1 MTKPQSPRSRPAG
14 TPRAASEGRDGR
26 SFFSRPKGDA
36 RETPQRE
43 RGERVRDER
52 PSRDGARPA
61 PRPSFDAPRGDNRE
75 RGSFGGDRREGQGR
89 PGPRPSFDAPRGEN
103 RGGGQRGD
111 SRGGDRPSYGSE
123 RREGQG
129 RPDSRPSYGNGP
141 RGDSRGGERA
151 SYGSERREGQGR
163 PDSRPSY
170 GNGPRGDSRGGDRPS
185 YGSERREGQGRP
197 DSRPSYGNGPRG
209 DSRGGDRPSYG
220 SERREG
226 QGRPDSRPS
235 YGNGPRGDSRGGD
248 RPSYGSERRE
258 GQGRPDSRPSY
269 GNGPRG
275 DSRGGDRPSYGSERQ
290 EGQGRP
296 DSRPSYDGPRG
307 EDRGNREQAPQK
319 PQFNRPRQSYAAI
332 RIDQVQRVLGEILQ
346 WTYPADSALSHW
358 LRHHPNLGARDRSEV
373 AEAVYDV
380 LRHLRRYRQ
389 FGESGV
395 GPASRRLAILG
406 LNATLGAEALEEG
419 LDAAE
424 AEWLKRV
431 SQIDLAT
438 LPRAVRGSIPD
449 WLDERLSQMD
459 SPETL
464 VEALNRQASL
474 DLRVNPL
481 KAERDA
487 MLTELQQSAGR
498 YEPVAMPF
506 SPWGIR
512 MEGRPA
518 INRWPQFENGSIEV
532 QDEGSQ
538 LLALLV
544 APRRGE
550 MVIDFCAGAGGK
562 TLLLGA
568 LMRSTGRLYAFD
580 VSAARLARAKP
591 RFARSGLSNVVPVV
605 IDSENDT
612 RVKRLAGKAQRVL
625 VDAPCS
631 GIGTLRR
638 NPDLKWRQHPEA
650 LAELGQ
656 LQERILNSAARCV
669 APGGRLVYAT
679 CSLLAEENEVQA
691 ERFLASHPDFER
703 VDAAEI
709 LAARCETLKL
719 EGPYVQLRPDVHGTD
734 GFFAAVFERKKKGAT
749 EAAADTGDTADMTDT
764 NLDLD
769 ADASADSSADI
780 TADIAADAEAPADD
794 EAEVKPL
801 ADPVAESA
809 PKAEPAKED
818 KPA

>member
-14 TPRAASEGRDGR
+14 AARGASEGRDGR

-36 RETPQRE
+36 RDVRAPNARDGARE
-43 RGERVRDER
+43 DRSGGSRDER
-52 PSRDGARPA
+52 SGARPA
-61 PRPSFDAPRGDNRE
+61 PRPSY
-75 RGSFGGDRREGQGR
+75 
-89 PGPRPSFDAPRGEN
+89 DAPRGE
-103 RGGGQRGD
+103 
-111 SRGGDRPSYGSE
+111 
-123 RREGQG
+123 
-129 RPDSRPSYGNGP
+129 
-141 RGDSRGGERA
+141 SRGGERA
-151 SYGSERREGQGR
+151 SYGSERREGRPGARPSYDAPRGENRGGERASYGSERREGRPGPRPSYDAPRGENRGGERASYGSDRREGR

-170 GNGPRGDSRGGDRPS
+170 GSPRGDDRGSERGQYAGPRGGDGGQDR
-185 YGSERREGQGRP
+185 
-197 DSRPSYGNGPRG
+197 
-209 DSRGGDRPSYG
+209 
-220 SERREG
+220 
-226 QGRPDSRPS
+226 
-235 YGNGPRGDSRGGD
+235 
-248 RPSYGSERRE
+248 
-258 GQGRPDSRPSY
+258 
-269 GNGPRG
+269 
-275 DSRGGDRPSYGSERQ
+275 
-290 EGQGRP
+290 
-296 DSRPSYDGPRG
+296 
-307 EDRGNREQAPQK
+307 APQK
-319 PQFNRPRQSYAAI
+319 PQFNRPRQSHAAI

-346 WTYPADSALSHW
+346 WTYPADAALSHW

-406 LNATLGAEALEEG
+406 LAATLGAEALADG
-419 LDAAE
+419 MDAAE
-424 AEWLKRV
+424 AEWLQRV

-449 WLDERLSQMD
+449 WLDERLGAMD

-464 VEALNRQASL
+464 IEALNRQASL

-487 MLTELQQSAGR
+487 MLTELQQGAGR
-498 YEPVAMPF
+498 YEPVAMPY

-550 MVIDFCAGAGGK
+550 MIIDFCAGAGGK

-605 IDSENDT
+605 IDSENDA

-703 VDAAEI
+703 LDAAEI

-734 GFFAAVFERKKKGAT
+734 GFFAAVFERRKKGAAAGAEDGEAANAEDVPAET
-749 EAAADTGDTADMTDT
+749 SADDAPADAPAEEAAAGPQDQ
-764 NLDLD
+764 
-769 ADASADSSADI
+769 
-780 TADIAADAEAPADD
+780 PA
-794 EAEVKPL
+794 
-801 ADPVAESA
+801 
-809 PKAEPAKED
+809 
-818 KPA
+818 

>member
-1 MTKPQSPRSRPAG
+1 MSKPQSPRSRPA
-14 TPRAASEGRDGR
+14 AAGGRSAEGRDGR
-26 SFFSRPKGDA
+26 SFFSRPKGEA
-36 RETPQRE
+36 RAAQERAPRPERAASGRE
-43 RGERVRDER
+43 GRPDER
-52 PSRDGARPA
+52 RDSRPA
-61 PRPSFDAPRGDNRE
+61 PRPSYEAPRGEGRGE
-75 RGSFGGDRREGQGR
+75 RGSFGGDRREGSAR
-89 PGPRPSFDAPRGEN
+89 PTPRPSYEGGRGEG
-103 RGGGQRGD
+103 RGERGA
-111 SRGGDRPSYGSE
+111 YGSD
-123 RREGQG
+123 RREGQGQGRGGERGSFGSDRREGYG
-129 RPDSRPSYGNGP
+129 RPDSRPSYGAS
-141 RGDSRGGERA
+141 RGEGRGGER
-151 SYGSERREGQGR
+151 GSFGSDRREGQDRPNSRPAYDSPRGEGRGGERGSQGSDRREGYGR

-170 GNGPRGDSRGGDRPS
+170 GAPRGEGRGGERGSFGSDRREGFGRSDSRPS
-185 YGSERREGQGRP
+185 YGAPRGEGRGGERGSFGSDRREGFGRP
-197 DSRPSYGNGPRG
+197 DSRPSYGAPRG
-209 DSRGGDRPSYG
+209 EGRGGERG
-220 SERREG
+220 SFGSDRREG
-226 QGRPDSRPS
+226 FGRPDSRPS
-235 YGNGPRGDSRGGD
+235 YGA
-248 RPSYGSERRE
+248 
-258 GQGRPDSRPSY
+258 
-269 GNGPRG
+269 
-275 DSRGGDRPSYGSERQ
+275 
-290 EGQGRP
+290 
-296 DSRPSYDGPRG
+296 PRG
-307 EDRGNREQAPQK
+307 EGRDGERGFQGSDRRDGQGQRDAAPQK
-319 PQFNRPRQSYAAI
+319 PQFNRPRLSYAAS

-346 WTYPADSALSHW
+346 WTYPADAALSHW
-358 LRHHPNLGARDRSEV
+358 LRGHPGLGARDRSEV

-406 LNATLGAEALEEG
+406 LAATLGKETLQEG
-419 LDAAE
+419 LDPAE
-424 AEWLKRV
+424 AEWLQRV
-431 SQIDLAT
+431 LQIDLAT

-449 WLDERLSQMD
+449 WLDERLGAME

-464 VEALNRQASL
+464 IEALNRQASL

-481 KAERDA
+481 KVERDA
-487 MLTELQQSAGR
+487 MLAELQQSAGR
-498 YEPVAMPF
+498 YEPVAMPY

-591 RFARSGLSNVVPVV
+591 RFARSGLSNVVPVA
-605 IDSENDT
+605 IESENDA

-703 VDAAEI
+703 IDAAEI
-709 LAARCETLKL
+709 LAARCENLKL

-734 GFFAAVFERKKKGAT
+734 GFFAAVFERRKKAV
-749 EAAADTGDTADMTDT
+749 AAAE
-764 NLDLD
+764 
-769 ADASADSSADI
+769 ADAGADLA
-780 TADIAADAEAPADD
+780 AEAPLEEGALAVEGVEDD
-794 EAEVKPL
+794 EA
-801 ADPVAESA
+801 A
-809 PKAEPAKED
+809 PITAASDD
-818 KPA
+818 KPAA

>member
-1 MTKPQSPRSRPAG
+1 MSKPQTPRSRPAATG
-14 TPRAASEGRDGR
+14 GRSAEGRDGR
-26 SFFSRPKGDA
+26 SFFSRPKGEA
-36 RETPQRE
+36 RTAQE
-43 RGERVRDER
+43 RAPRAERAVGGRDGEGRPDER
-52 PSRDGARPA
+52 RDSRPA
-61 PRPSFDAPRGDNRE
+61 PRPSYDAARGEGRGE
-75 RGSFGGDRREGQGR
+75 RGSVGGDRREGAGR
-89 PGPRPSFDAPRGEN
+89 PTPRPSYDASRGE
-103 RGGGQRGD
+103 RG
-111 SRGGDRPSYGSE
+111 SYSPD

-129 RPDSRPSYGNGP
+129 RPDSRPSYGAP
-141 RGDSRGGERA
+141 RGEGRGNERGAFA
-151 SYGSERREGQGR
+151 SDRRDGAGR

-170 GNGPRGDSRGGDRPS
+170 GSPRGEGRGGDR
-185 YGSERREGQGRP
+185 GSFAADRREGAGRP
-197 DSRPSYGNGPRG
+197 DSRPSYGAPRG
-209 DSRGGDRPSYG
+209 EGRGGERG
-220 SERREG
+220 SAGSDRREG
-226 QGRPDSRPS
+226 QGQRD
-235 YGNGPRGDSRGGD
+235 
-248 RPSYGSERRE
+248 
-258 GQGRPDSRPSY
+258 
-269 GNGPRG
+269 
-275 DSRGGDRPSYGSERQ
+275 
-290 EGQGRP
+290 
-296 DSRPSYDGPRG
+296 
-307 EDRGNREQAPQK
+307 AATHK
-319 PQFNRPRQSYAAI
+319 PQFNRPRLSYAAS
-332 RIDQVQRVLGEILQ
+332 RIDQVQRVLGEVLQ
-346 WTYPADSALSHW
+346 WTYPADAALSHW
-358 LRHHPNLGARDRSEV
+358 LRGHPGLGARDRSEV

-406 LNATLGAEALEEG
+406 LAATLGKEALQEG

-424 AEWLKRV
+424 AEWLQRV
-431 SQIDLAT
+431 LQIDLAT

-449 WLDERLSQMD
+449 WLDERLGAMD
-459 SPETL
+459 SPESL
-464 VEALNRQASL
+464 IEALNRQASL

-481 KAERDA
+481 KVERDA
-487 MLTELQQSAGR
+487 MLAELQQTAGR
-498 YEPVAMPF
+498 YEPVAMPY

-550 MVIDFCAGAGGK
+550 MIIDFCAGAGGK

-605 IDSENDT
+605 IDSENDA

-679 CSLLAEENEVQA
+679 CSLLAEENETQA

-703 VDAAEI
+703 LDAAEI
-709 LAARCETLKL
+709 LAGRCENLTLQ
-719 EGPYVQLRPDVHGTD
+719 GPYVQLRPDVHGTD
-734 GFFAAVFERKKKGAT
+734 GFFAAVFERRKKGAAT
-749 EAAADTGDTADMTDT
+749 AAQAEAGLDAAAEARPEEGAQ
-764 NLDLD
+764 
-769 ADASADSSADI
+769 SADVAV
-780 TADIAADAEAPADD
+780 ADAEDAIAPVTAGADQD
-794 EAEVKPL
+794 K
-801 ADPVAESA
+801 PVA
-809 PKAEPAKED
+809 
-818 KPA
+818 